1 MNKLQLY
8 KRNTG
13 GTDQVDARVFSLF
26 LFLKTLQ
33 SYLQI
38 SQLNALKEIDVF
50 TLTIAKF
57 FHQKHLEEQI
67 AKNDREY
74 KEYASEDLL
83 ENIRE
88 IGDKYK
94 KKAALIQALDE

>member
-8 KRNTG
+8 KRSTG
-13 GTDQVDARVFSLF
+13 GTDQVDARVFCLF
-26 LFLKTLQ
+26 LLQ
-33 SYLQI
+33 MLCSFLQI
-38 SQLNALKEIDVF
+38 SQLNTLKEIDVF
-50 TLTIAKF
+50 TLTIANC
-57 FHQKHLEEQI
+57 FHQKHLDEQI
-67 AKNDREY
+67 AKNDREC

-94 KKAALIQALDE
+94 KKAALIQTLDE